1 MLPSDVLGVS
11 VWEPKLSEFVFKPG
25 PLFTNIVLADEI
37 NRTTPKTQSSLLEAM
52 NEAQVSL
59 DHSTYPLP
67 RPFMVLATQ
76 NPREYE
82 GTYPLPESQLDRFLL
97 RIRIGYPEA
106 ADEKEVLRGT
116 LTPSPARLA
125 PVLSVDEVLE
135 LQEAAEQVKAE
146 ESVLDYLVTLVTATR
161 RSPLLALGV
170 SPRGSLALLRAAR
183 ARGPGRRPQLPP
195 ARRHQGAGGVGPRP
209 PRDGQGA
216 DGGHGRRQ
224 HGRRGGHPRHRAGR
238 PRSAL
243 SGRARIMWSWLGPG
257 ASSGALF
264 HPRRTI
270 WPTRDGWWS
279 LLVVIGLGVAA
290 INTGNNLLYLL
301 DSLLFGLIV
310 VSGVLSEMVMR
321 GLALASIEPEEIHAG
336 QPAPFGAVVT
346 NHKRWLT
353 SYSITVETLVAPGA
367 RRACSTCRGSA
378 RAPSAW

>member
-1 MLPSDVLGVS
+1 MNDMVTSLDLVRRLEANVCRALVGKPEAVRLAVIGLIARGHLLIEDVPGVGKTTLAAALARSIGAGFQRIQFTSDMLPSDVLGVS

-25 PLFTNIVLADEI
+25 PLFTNIILADEI

-106 ADEKEVLRGT
+106 SDEKEVLRGT
-116 LTPSPARLA
+116 LSPAPARLV

-146 ESVLDYLVTLVTATR
+146 ESVLDYLVTLVNATR

-183 ARGPGRRPQLPP
+183 ARAL
-195 ARRHQGAGGVGPRP
+195 
-209 PRDGQGA
+209 A
-216 DGGHGRRQ
+216 DGRDYLV
-224 HGRRGGHPRHRAGR
+224 PDDIKELAV
-238 PRSAL
+238 SAL
-243 SGRARIMWSWLGPG
+243 AHRVMVKARMAGTGGGSM
-257 ASSGALF
+257 
-264 HPRRTI
+264 
-270 WPTRDGWWS
+270 DGE
-279 LLVVIGLGVAA
+279 AA
-290 INTGNNLLYLL
+290 IRA
-301 DSLLFGLIV
+301 IV
-310 VSGVLSEMVMR
+310 QDVPVPR
-321 GLALASIEPEEIHAG
+321 
-336 QPAPFGAVVT
+336 
-346 NHKRWLT
+346 
-353 SYSITVETLVAPGA
+353 
-367 RRACSTCRGSA
+367 
-378 RAPSAW
+378 